1 MDFCTFQVFPPE
13 RTLSDLSDRP
23 DGLDKLSPGTV
34 KWLGPLAGE
43 LEKLSKATEPGEF
56 GSLLHELAYGDEL
69 FGPSEAFEQEVEG
82 SMYDAFC
89 AGALAEDQ
97 TLDRKLKGKK

>member
-13 RTLSDLSDRP
+13 RTLSDLLDRSDKS
-23 DGLDKLSPGTV
+23 DNLSPGTV
-34 KWLGPLAGE
+34 KWLGPLAE
-43 LEKLSKATEPGEF
+43 KLEKLSQATEPGEF
-56 GSLLHELAYGDEL
+56 GSLLHKLAYSDEL
-69 FGPSEAFEQEVEG
+69 FGSSEEFEQELEG